1 MISRRLLL
9 IVVVTAP
16 LAASIGIDSANAAK
30 KKSVTATR
38 YCRFRAGDTV
48 AYGVVEGD
56 RVRQLSGDLFGA
68 WKKTDK
74 TYALDD
80 VKLLVPTRPTQILA
94 LAGNYRSHL
103 VKGESITTT
112 VTTVTKISTN
122 LKTNKTEESSITTVE
137 TLKSGDVPVKLQTP
151 QPFFKSPSSLTANG
165 ENIVIPSD
173 AEVVHYEAEMVIVIG
188 KKAKNISRDKALD
201 YVFGVT
207 CGNDVSARVWQKGD
221 VQWWRAKGTDTF
233 SPCGPFIATG
243 LNYDDLLMQLR
254 LNGKVVQKDRTSSMI
269 HAVAGTVSF
278 ISRHVTLHPG
288 DLIYTGTTGQTS
300 AIKPGDVV
308 EVELE
313 GVGVLRNPVV
323 AGQ

>member
-9 IVVVTAP
+9 ILVVAAP
-16 LAASIGIDSANAAK
+16 LVASIGLDSANAAK
-30 KKSVTATR
+30 KKGVTVMR
-38 YCRFRAGDTV
+38 FCRFRAGDTV

-68 WKKTDK
+68 WNKTDK

-103 VKGESITTT
+103 VQGESIVTT

-122 LKTNKTEESSITTVE
+122 LKTNKTEENSQTTVE
-137 TLKSGDVPVKLQTP
+137 TVKSGEVPVKLQTP
-151 QPFFKSPSSLTANG
+151 QPFFKSPSSLVANG

-188 KKAKNISRDKALD
+188 RTAKNVSRDKALD

-221 VQWWRAKGTDTF
+221 VQWWRAKGSDTF

-254 LNGKVVQKDRTSSMI
+254 LNGKVRQQDRTSSMI
-269 HAVAGTVSF
+269 HDVAGMVSF
-278 ISRHVTLHPG
+278 ISRHITLHPG

-300 AIKPGDVV
+300 TIKPGDVV
-308 EVELE
+308 EVEIE

-323 AGQ
+323 AER